1 MILIMKNERSPE
13 TSFAEKEKAS
23 KRVRRTAAMLALAV
37 TGFGVGSYPW
47 EGRSGTPTPDNP
59 AATAEQNAVDF
70 VNAVH
75 ENPSVLDDK
84 DTSTVTLEDGDS
96 VNSATQRA
104 AEEVGEQEGWSADQK
119 NLNIGVIA
127 EASQGVRHANSEKT
141 GTAYNISKVGDTVIV
156 ARKDVN
162 GDGTKEFFPVDVQPK

>member
-1 MILIMKNERSPE
+1 MKNERLPE
-13 TSFAEKEKAS
+13 TSFAKTEKIKNGLR
-23 KRVRRTAAMLALAV
+23 KLVGMTAIGATGLAV
-37 TGFGVGSYPW
+37 GLAFHPY
-47 EGRSGTPTPDNP
+47 ESGADTSTSNNP
-59 AATAEQNAVDF
+59 AAVAEQNAVDF

-104 AEEVGEQEGWSADQK
+104 AEEVGEREGWSEGQK

-127 EASQGVRHANSEKT
+127 EASQEVRHTNSEKT
-141 GTAYNISKVGDTVIV
+141 GTTYNISKVGDTVIV

>member
-1 MILIMKNERSPE
+1 MKNEQLPE
-13 TSFAEKEKAS
+13 TSFAKKEKIENGFR
-23 KRVRRTAAMLALAV
+23 KFVGMTAIGATGLAV
-37 TGFGVGSYPW
+37 GLAFHPY
-47 EGRSGTPTPDNP
+47 ESGADTSTSNNP
-59 AATAEQNAVDF
+59 AAVAEQNAADL

-127 EASQGVRHANSEKT
+127 EASQEVRHTNSEKT
-141 GTAYNISKVGDTVIV
+141 GTAYNISKVGDTVTV
-156 ARKDVN
+156 VREDVN

>member
-1 MILIMKNERSPE
+1 MNNERLPE
-13 TSFAEKEKAS
+13 TSLAEKEKAG
-23 KRVRRTAAMLALAV
+23 KRVRGAAAMLALAV

-59 AATAEQNAVDF
+59 VATAEQNAVDF

-96 VNSATQRA
+96 VNSAVQRA
-104 AEEVGEQEGWSADQK
+104 AEEVGEREGWSADQK

-127 EASQGVRHANSEKT
+127 EASQEVRHTNSENT
-141 GTAYNISKVGDTVIV
+141 GTTYNISKVGDTVTV
-156 ARKDVN
+156 VREDVN
-162 GDGTKEFFPVDVQPK
+162 GDGTKEFFPVDVQSK

>member
-1 MILIMKNERSPE
+1 MNNERLPE
-13 TSFAEKEKAS
+13 TSFTEKGKAS

-47 EGRSGTPTPDNP
+47 DGRSCTPTPDNP
-59 AATAEQNAVDF
+59 VATAEQNAVDF

-96 VNSATQRA
+96 VNSAVQRA
-104 AEEVGEQEGWSADQK
+104 AEEVGEREGWSADQK

-127 EASQGVRHANSEKT
+127 EASQEVRHTNSENT
-141 GTAYNISKVGDTVIV
+141 GTTYNISKVGDTVTV
-156 ARKDVN
+156 VREDVN
-162 GDGTKEFFPVDVQPK
+162 GDGTKEFFPVDVQSK